1 MMAVFQFGV
10 LLLLLGCVQGL
21 EQIFNDNSLVIE
33 TYGRDVQKMHGS
45 LSGCN
50 ICKMILKK
58 IFTSIGKQLS
68 KDKIDTALNKVCQP
82 LKVIKAPCKSFIKKY
97 KGKLV
102 KAIMSAKNAPAACK
116 QLTLCKKTSIYSP

>member
-33 TYGRDVQKMHGS
+33 TYGRDVQ
-45 LSGCN
+45 
-50 ICKMILKK
+50 
-58 IFTSIGKQLS
+58 
-68 KDKIDTALNKVCQP
+68 DKIDTALNKVCQP